1 MQCRLRGPPSG
12 VGLQVWV
19 FGGGTYSHFFAD
31 LHVLEWTQPVTP
43 APEATAQL
51 QMDLLGFWASGRG
64 ADVLVRSEDGLVT
77 TLLLI
82 RRVHLPSEPRPLLEQ
97 PPAGAS
103 RAPANTRLA
112 CLRLVPVST

>member
-64 ADVLVRSEDGLVT
+64 ADVLVRSEDDG
-77 TLLLI
+77 
-82 RRVHLPSEPRPLLEQ
+82 EQ
-97 PPAGAS
+97 F
-103 RAPANTRLA
+103 LA
-112 CLRLVPVST
+112 HSGILCARCAATAESLA